1 MAHKSNQRADVY
13 SQVTD
18 RIVAAIE
25 AGQGTFQMPWHRSS
39 FASHR
44 RQNVA
49 TGAHYRGVNVIS
61 LWASA
66 ELTGF
71 SSGLWGTYRQWQ
83 SVGAQVRKAEKSSLV
98 VFYKEFQ
105 GDDTPDADDD
115 GENGRKRFVAKA
127 SYVFNADQV
136 DDYTLPAVPASAN
149 PAEAIAHADTYIQAT
164 GATIR
169 HGGERAYYDRVADAI
184 QVPERSRF
192 LGTETSTATES
203 YYSVLLHELIHW
215 TGASNRCDRQFGK
228 RFGDNA
234 YAMEELVA
242 ELGAAF
248 LCAELGISLEP
259 RADHAAYL
267 GHWLEVMKADK
278 KAIFTAASQASKA
291 AEYLSNLRSRTTE
304 AAV

>member
-1 MAHKSNQRADVY
+1 MTYKSNQRADVY

-18 RIVAAIE
+18 RIVTAIE

-44 RQNVA
+44 PQNVA

-83 SVGAQVRKAEKSSLV
+83 SVGAQVRKGEKSSLV
-98 VFYKEFQ
+98 VFYKELQ
-105 GDDTPDADDD
+105 GDHTPETDDD

-136 DDYTLPAVPASAN
+136 EGYTLPAVPAPAN
-149 PAEAIAHADTYIQAT
+149 PAEAIAHADAYIRAT
-164 GATIR
+164 GAVIN

-184 QVPERSRF
+184 QVPERGRF
-192 LGTETSTATES
+192 LGTETSSPTES
-203 YYSVLLHELIHW
+203 YYSTLLHELTHW

-267 GHWLEVMKADK
+267 DHWLEVMKADK
-278 KAIFTAASQASKA
+278 KAIFTAASQAAKA
-291 AEYLSNLRSRTTE
+291 ADYLGNLQPRETE
-304 AAV
+304 AAA

>member
-44 RQNVA
+44 PQNVA

-291 AEYLSNLRSRTTE
+291 ADYLSNLRSRTTE